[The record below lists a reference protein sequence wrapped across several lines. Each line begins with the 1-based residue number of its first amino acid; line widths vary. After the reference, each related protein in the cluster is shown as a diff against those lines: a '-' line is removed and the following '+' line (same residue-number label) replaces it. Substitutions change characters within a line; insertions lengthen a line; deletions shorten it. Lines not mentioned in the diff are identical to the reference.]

1 MERFLYRL
9 SISPYSERFFL
20 KGGLMLKI
28 LDSIDHRA
36 TMDIDLLARTSN
48 QIENLRTILS
58 KVTAIVCEEDAIEF
72 DIQKLILRDI
82 QTTGEYNGVS
92 ASFAAKLFTAKIP
105 VLIDIGFN
113 DVIIPKPQKIQ
124 YPTLLKMPQP
134 ILLGYSLETIIAEKL
149 ETIVKR
155 GLINTRMKDFYDLWT
170 ILKFYEINYNN
181 LIIAIEEVFANRKTA
196 VKYPDAFTDEFF
208 EAQETKQ
215 RWNNFLF
222 SLGKEQIDFKI
233 VIKELS
239 KFFDEFFKNNRFKK

>member
-1 MERFLYRL
+1 
-9 SISPYSERFFL
+9 
-20 KGGLMLKI
+20 MLKI

-48 QIENLRTILS
+48 QIENLRNILS
-58 KVTAIVCEEDAIEF
+58 KVTSIVCAEDAIEF

-82 QTTGEYNGVS
+82 QTAGEYNGVS

-113 DVIIPKPQKIQ
+113 DIIIPKPQKIQ

-134 ILLGYSLETIIAEKL
+134 ILWGYTLETVIAEKF

-170 ILKFYEINYNN
+170 ILRLYEIKKQN
-181 LIIAIEEVFANRKTA
+181 LKIAIEKVFSNRKTPN
-196 VKYPDAFTDEFF
+196 KYPIAFTKEFF
-208 EAQETKQ
+208 EDPETNK
-215 RWNNFLF
+215 RWKNLLF

-233 VIKELS
+233 IIKELS
-239 KFFDEFFKNNRFKK
+239 EFLINF